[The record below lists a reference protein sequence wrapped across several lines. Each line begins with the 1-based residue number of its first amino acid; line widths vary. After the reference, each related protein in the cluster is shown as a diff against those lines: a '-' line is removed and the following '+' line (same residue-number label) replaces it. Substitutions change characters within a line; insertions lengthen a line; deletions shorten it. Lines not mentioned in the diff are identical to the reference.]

1 MKEKKGGVTAAV
13 KMKKNKGRDRV
24 ERDENEVCNNN
35 GAGDINSMLL
45 ELIGR
50 E

>member
-1 MKEKKGGVTAAV
+1 
-13 KMKKNKGRDRV
+13 V

-50 E
+50 EWHQ

>member
-1 MKEKKGGVTAAV
+1 MKEKKGGVTACCENEE
-13 KMKKNKGRDRV
+13 NKGRDRV
-24 ERDENEVCNNN
+24 EGGENEVCNNN
-35 GAGDINSMLL
+35 GTGDINSMLL